1 MQNSSQALMG
11 AAPTGHAVNPSV
23 FINLQESLKL
33 RSIPLMAGSFLDIF
47 RYGGADAE
55 QSWFSKPVLGS
66 VLALVATLLVVEQVS
81 NRMLCVA
88 HHRMLITFHNIGR
101 LPKQKGSSAWSEM
114 DYPGYRQIRRFH
126 EP

>member
-1 MQNSSQALMG
+1 
-11 AAPTGHAVNPSV
+11 
-23 FINLQESLKL
+23 
-33 RSIPLMAGSFLDIF
+33 
-47 RYGGADAE
+47 
-55 QSWFSKPVLGS
+55 

-81 NRMLCVA
+81 NRMPCVA
-88 HHRMLITFHNIGR
+88 HYRLLITFPTTGR